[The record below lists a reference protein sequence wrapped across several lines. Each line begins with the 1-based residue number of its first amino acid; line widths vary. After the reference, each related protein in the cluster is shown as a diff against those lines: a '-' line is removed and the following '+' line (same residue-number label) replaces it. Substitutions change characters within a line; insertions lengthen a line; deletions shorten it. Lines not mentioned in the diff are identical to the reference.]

1 MKSITVEE
9 LHKLMNNN
17 EQITLVDV
25 REKGERVMASIKGST
40 HVPIMAIPY
49 QLEIF
54 NKDEPIYLFCHSGVR
69 SAQACLYLEQ
79 KGFDAINILGGIHA
93 WSLEIDPTVP
103 IY

>member
-1 MKSITVEE
+1 MKSITVQE

-25 REKGERVMASIKGST
+25 REKEELVMASIKGSI
-40 HVPIMAIPY
+40 HVPMMAIPH
-49 QLEIF
+49 QLELF

-79 KGFDAINILGGIHA
+79 QGLDSVNIIGGIHA
-93 WSLEIDPTVP
+93 WSTEIDSSVPT
-103 IY
+103 Y

>member
-1 MKSITVEE
+1 MKSITVKE
-9 LHKLMNNN
+9 LHKLMNN

-25 REKGERVMASIKGST
+25 REKGERVMASIRGST
-40 HVPIMAIPY
+40 HVPMTAIPY

-79 KGFDAINILGGIHA
+79 QGFNSVNIIGGIHA
-93 WSLEIDPTVP
+93 WSTEIDSSVP

>member
-1 MKSITVEE
+1 MKSITVKE
-9 LHKLMNNN
+9 LQKLMNN

-25 REKGERVMASIKGST
+25 REKGERVMASIRGST
-40 HVPIMAIPY
+40 HVPMTAIPY

-79 KGFDAINILGGIHA
+79 QGFDSVNIIGGIQA
-93 WSLEIDPTVP
+93 WSTEIDSSVPT
-103 IY
+103 Y

>member
-1 MKSITVEE
+1 MKSITVQE

-17 EQITLVDV
+17 KNISLVDV
-25 REKGERVMASIKGST
+25 REKGERVMASIKGSI
-40 HVPIMAIPY
+40 HVPMMAIPH
-49 QLEIF
+49 QLELF

-79 KGFDAINILGGIHA
+79 QGFDSVNIIGGIHA
-93 WSLEIDPTVP
+93 WSTEIDSSVP

>member
-1 MKSITVEE
+1 MKSITVQE

-25 REKGERVMASIKGST
+25 REKNERVMASIKGAI
-40 HVPIMAIPY
+40 HVPMMAIPY

-54 NKDEPIYLFCHSGVR
+54 NKDEPIYLLCHSGVR

-79 KGFDAINILGGIHA
+79 QGFDSVNIIGGIHA
-93 WSLEIDPTVP
+93 WSTKVDSSVPT
-103 IY
+103 Y

>member
-1 MKSITVEE
+1 MKSITVQE

-25 REKGERVMASIKGST
+25 REKEELVTASIKGSI
-40 HVPIMAIPY
+40 HVPMMAIPH
-49 QLEIF
+49 QLELF

-79 KGFDAINILGGIHA
+79 QGFDSVNIIGGIHA
-93 WSLEIDPTVP
+93 WSTEIDSSVPT
-103 IY
+103 Y